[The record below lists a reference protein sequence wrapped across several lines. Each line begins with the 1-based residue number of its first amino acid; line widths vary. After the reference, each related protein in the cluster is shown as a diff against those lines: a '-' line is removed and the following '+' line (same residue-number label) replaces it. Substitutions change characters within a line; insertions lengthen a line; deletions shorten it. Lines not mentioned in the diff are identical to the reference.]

1 MLKCCQQVNVVRLV
15 DSKGTV
21 TYTMSVNTKNVIVT
35 GSQKLIQTNDGVSQA
50 QAQVWVIDWVRAED
64 AFT

>member
-1 MLKCCQQVNVVRLV
+1 MRLV